1 MNLTDDWS
9 TDTVRANGIDVH
21 YYRTGTRDGPPVV
34 LAHGFTDNGRCWSP
48 LAADLADLGYDVVAP
63 DARGHGRSSV
73 PDTGNTAA
81 DRVDDLV
88 GLIDALEL
96 SNPVL
101 IGHSMGGTTAAW
113 TAATHPDLPRGLV
126 LEDPAGMLE
135 DARETAPDD
144 AVCGMRQQIRAWQ
157 DQSLEET
164 MADIDREPELAEI
177 LATARTECSESI
189 AEVIREGFS
198 HPREAFAEV
207 TCPTLILKADADP
220 DAQADHRETAAALAD
235 GRLVHVDGAGHC
247 VFRDRYD
254 AAFGELAGFLD
265 DLEFE

>member
-1 MNLTDDWS
+1 MNLVDDWS

-48 LAADLADLGYDVVAP
+48 LAADLRELGYDVVAP
-63 DARGHGRSSV
+63 DARGHGRSSA
-73 PDTGNTAA
+73 PDTGYTVE
-81 DRVDDLV
+81 DRVADLV

-96 SNPVL
+96 SNPIL

-135 DARETAPDD
+135 DARETATDE
-144 AVCGMRQQIRAWQ
+144 AVRGMRQQVRAWREQ
-157 DQSLEET
+157 PFEET
-164 MADIDREPELAEI
+164 AADIDREPELADI
-177 LATARTECSESI
+177 LATARTECSEPI
-189 AEVIREGFS
+189 AEVIREGFPHS
-198 HPREAFAEV
+198 REAFVDV

-220 DAQADHRETAAALAD
+220 DAQAEHRETASALAN

-247 VFRDRYD
+247 VFRDQYD
-254 AAFGELAGFLD
+254 AASGELRAFLD
-265 DLEFE
+265 DLE

>member
-1 MNLTDDWS
+1 MNLIDDWS
-9 TDTVRANGIDVH
+9 TDTVRANGIDIH
-21 YYRTGTRDGPPVV
+21 YYRTGPSDGPPVV

-48 LAADLADLGYDVVAP
+48 LAADLAELGYDVVAP
-63 DARGHGRSSV
+63 DARGHGRSSA
-73 PDTGNTAA
+73 PDTGYTVE
-81 DRVDDLV
+81 DRVADLV
-88 GLIDALEL
+88 GLIGALEL
-96 SNPVL
+96 SNPIL
-101 IGHSMGGTTAAW
+101 IGHSMGGTTAAR

-135 DARETAPDD
+135 DARETTTDE
-144 AVCGMRQQIRAWQ
+144 AVRGMRHQVRAWQ
-157 DQSLEET
+157 EQPIEET

-189 AEVIREGFS
+189 AEVIREGFPHS
-198 HPREAFAEV
+198 REAFVDV

-220 DAQADHRETAAALAD
+220 DAQAAHRETAAALAD

-254 AAFGELAGFLD
+254 AAFGELQPFLD
-265 DLEFE
+265 DLE